1 MTFSAGISDAENNR
15 CPNVNTR
22 SPDPRNF
29 WCITSRSGTRMKMK
43 SILLVCLLAILSG
56 GCSLDPGPLR
66 TPEKPFHGDGCSCFP
81 TWTTVIAAWITIG
94 PTGGAAPPLNA
105 GRPIRHCDDALL
117 KKIVPCSPMW
127 CTGASASAATA
138 GCPPHGVGDSAIA
151 GPMATIDHKPG
162 ASVYSVSVRP

>member
-1 MTFSAGISDAENNR
+1 MTFSAGISDDENNR
-15 CPNVNTR
+15 CFNVNTR

-81 TWTTVIAAWITIG
+81 DLDYGDCCMDHDRAYWRGGTPAQRRAADKALRRCIAEKNRPLLAHVVYWGVRIG
-94 PTGGAAPPLNA
+94 GHGWLPTPWRWGFGH
-105 GRPIRHCDDALL
+105 R
-117 KKIVPCSPMW
+117 W
-127 CTGASASAATA
+127 
-138 GCPPHGVGDSAIA
+138 PHG
-151 GPMATIDHKPG
+151 
-162 ASVYSVSVRP
+162 YN